1 MLWRRCT
8 LLGALLA
15 VLPLV
20 QAFLDP
26 VSLSLTGIG
35 IAAMSLY
42 AGWNNLGCGMNLKE
56 CCNEK
61 NIIAN
66 FTKLERSLMNQVF
79 GQHLVIDIV
88 VKALRGHF
96 YRGHPSKALAMSF
109 HGWPGGGKNYVS
121 QFITNS
127 LYAKGSRSQFVHFF
141 AGKLHFPLQEKADIY
156 RMHLQDWIRGNVSQ
170 CSRSTFIFDEVDKM
184 PRGVLDAV
192 KPFIDHHEHI
202 DGVDYRHAIFI
213 FLSNTGGSTI
223 TKRHLQLW
231 QSGKSREDF
240 ELRDF
245 EDLIRKGA
253 FNEAGK
259 VPSMRQV
266 GEAQRRYYWTSILAC
281 VSIELR
287 DFEDLI
293 RKGSFN
299 EAGEVP
305 SMRQVGEAQR
315 CYYWTSILACLSIE
329 LRDFEDLIRKG
340 AFNEAGG
347 FHKNEAIES
356 NLIDHYVPFLPLEEK
371 HVRLCVIEEF
381 KKRGVKSPHEELVDE
396 ILKDVTF
403 GPDEHQIFSNSGCK
417 RLSHKVL
424 TLIERLQY
432 RDTMSQKH
440 TTEDTHSY
448 HSYTRH

>member
-15 VLPLV
+15 VLLPV

-245 EDLIRKGA
+245 EDLIRK
-253 FNEAGK
+253 
-259 VPSMRQV
+259 
-266 GEAQRRYYWTSILAC
+266 AC
-281 VSIELR
+281 V
-287 DFEDLI
+287 
-293 RKGSFN
+293 
-299 EAGEVP
+299 
-305 SMRQVGEAQR
+305 
-315 CYYWTSILACLSIE
+315 SIE

-340 AFNEAGG
+340 AFNEAGGKCAIVSGG

-448 HSYTRH
+448 HSYTQH

>member
-1 MLWRRCT
+1 MLWRQCT

-20 QAFLDP
+20 QAFWDP
-26 VSLSLTGIG
+26 VSLTGIG
-35 IAAMSLY
+35 ITALSLY
-42 AGWNNLGCGMNLKE
+42 AGWNKLGCGMNMKE

-66 FTKLERSLMNQVF
+66 FTKLEKSLLNQVF

-141 AGKLHFPLQEKADIY
+141 AGKLHFPLQEEADIY

-192 KPFIDHHEHI
+192 KPFIDYHEHI
-202 DGVDYRHAIFI
+202 DGVDYRHTIFI
-213 FLSNTGGSTI
+213 FLSNTGGSSI

-231 QSGKSREDF
+231 QSGKRREDF
-240 ELRDF
+240 
-245 EDLIRKGA
+245 
-253 FNEAGK
+253 
-259 VPSMRQV
+259 Q
-266 GEAQRRYYWTSILAC
+266 
-281 VSIELR
+281 
-287 DFEDLI
+287 
-293 RKGSFN
+293 
-299 EAGEVP
+299 
-305 SMRQVGEAQR
+305 
-315 CYYWTSILACLSIE
+315 

-347 FHKNEAIES
+347 FHKSEAIES

-371 HVRLCVIEEF
+371 HVRLCVVEEF
-381 KKRGVKSPHEELVDE
+381 KKRGVMNPQEELVDE

-403 GPDEHQIFSNSGCK
+403 GPDEQQIFSNSGCK
-417 RLSHKVL
+417 RLGPKVL

-432 RDTMSQKH
+432 RDM
-440 TTEDTHSY
+440 TEDAHF
-448 HSYTRH
+448 YTRH

>member
-1 MLWRRCT
+1 MLWRQCT

-15 VLPLV
+15 VLPPV

-109 HGWPGGGKNYVS
+109 HGWPGGGKNY
-121 QFITNS
+121 
-127 LYAKGSRSQFVHFF
+127 
-141 AGKLHFPLQEKADIY
+141 
-156 RMHLQDWIRGNVSQ
+156 MHLQDWIRGNVSQ

-253 FNEAGK
+253 FNEAG
-259 VPSMRQV
+259 
-266 GEAQRRYYWTSILAC
+266 G
-281 VSIELR
+281 
-287 DFEDLI
+287 
-293 RKGSFN
+293 
-299 EAGEVP
+299 
-305 SMRQVGEAQR
+305 
-315 CYYWTSILACLSIE
+315 
-329 LRDFEDLIRKG
+329 
-340 AFNEAGG
+340 
-347 FHKNEAIES
+347 
-356 NLIDHYVPFLPLEEK
+356 
-371 HVRLCVIEEF
+371 
-381 KKRGVKSPHEELVDE
+381 
-396 ILKDVTF
+396 
-403 GPDEHQIFSNSGCK
+403 
-417 RLSHKVL
+417 
-424 TLIERLQY
+424 
-432 RDTMSQKH
+432 
-440 TTEDTHSY
+440 
-448 HSYTRH
+448 

>member
-1 MLWRRCT
+1 MTGVIAIAIASPTSGSRMLWRQCT

-20 QAFLDP
+20 QAFWDP
-26 VSLSLTGIG
+26 ISLTGIG
-35 IAAMSLY
+35 ITALSLY
-42 AGWNNLGCGMNLKE
+42 AGWNKLGCGMNMKE

-66 FTKLERSLMNQVF
+66 FTKLEKSLLNQVF

-141 AGKLHFPLQEKADIY
+141 AGKLHFPLQEEADIY

-192 KPFIDHHEHI
+192 KPFIDYHEHI
-202 DGVDYRHAIFI
+202 DGVDYRHTIFI
-213 FLSNTGGSTI
+213 FLSNTGGSSI

-231 QSGKSREDF
+231 QSGKRREDF
-240 ELRDF
+240 
-245 EDLIRKGA
+245 
-253 FNEAGK
+253 
-259 VPSMRQV
+259 Q
-266 GEAQRRYYWTSILAC
+266 
-281 VSIELR
+281 
-287 DFEDLI
+287 
-293 RKGSFN
+293 
-299 EAGEVP
+299 
-305 SMRQVGEAQR
+305 
-315 CYYWTSILACLSIE
+315 

-347 FHKNEAIES
+347 FHKSEAIES

-371 HVRLCVIEEF
+371 HVRLCVVEEF
-381 KKRGVKSPHEELVDE
+381 KKRGVMNPQEELVDE

-403 GPDEHQIFSNSGCK
+403 GPDEQQIFSNSGCK
-417 RLSHKVL
+417 RLGPKVL

-432 RDTMSQKH
+432 RDM
-440 TTEDTHSY
+440 TEDTHF
-448 HSYTRH
+448 YTQH